1 MSPIETQRTSSPENI
16 LLEKLKS
23 TLTARWQD
31 FDRQLP
37 AGKFVYPAYVNIKSS
52 YEWLLADLRT
62 TFTDDALKHDPKIQ
76 GKIDTF
82 LAQLNKYF
90 QKEDRD
96 KKYDATLTETNR
108 LVSELRNQIYA
119 QTITETQ
126 QKAADLKQDV
136 VASVPKSTPESK
148 PESLPT
154 TAQAAAAV
162 VGGTGIVA
170 TIESTGKNAEEAA
183 KKVMKPLEKIKKWSS
198 DIGSAWDA
206 GWALVKKGDISKGIW
221 LFFAV
226 LFGGNLKDALAK
238 YTGKADET
246 AATDTPE
253 NPSQSD
259 INEAQEKEKQKENVK
274 INEATKLLVRMNAGD
289 EVSDARRNVMSGF
302 LADSEFRKL
311 PLSAIW
317 PMFVANGYKLND
329 TLKNTLKP
337 SMDSS
342 GASDSDVEW
351 ALKCMFSKEGLFAKQ
366 LQTIYQRAQEKHGQ
380 NASIADGILESYSSL
395 GIFMKLANREPG
407 VEAID
412 IGIHVDPDGEI
423 RGWAQEIL
431 GERFSGKSLY
441 YLAHLYPDVPVPQS
455 SKDLK
460 LDSVATLDDKS
471 RKEIADFTDFTAK
484 IRENYMSIL
493 GKHIKKPEISSIVQ
507 WNLDNI
513 SNTNA
518 LKMYAL
524 LDGNTDPTKILEAQ
538 QFALLMLL
546 GNIGDNTHNTSQFNT
561 YILEETAKQAFG
573 FSNELSP
580 SFRDYAVLFMEK
592 TWNAFKGVSEKAFDA
607 WVGVS
612 RENWLLGGAL
622 VFIAFFS
629 LRWTR
634 TTGLESLIPSIKK

>member
-1 MSPIETQRTSSPENI
+1 MPPVIETWSASWEAP
-16 LLEKLKS
+16 LLNELQS
-23 TLTARWQD
+23 TIKTRWAA
-31 FDRQLP
+31 FDTQLP
-37 AGKFVYPAYVNIKSS
+37 TGKSPNEDYWSIKSAYDGIMS
-52 YEWLLADLRT
+52 HLASVKTDTELTQNEEIKGKLDEFLWKLVQYLQSDTRRRELDGILADT
-62 TFTDDALKHDPKIQ
+62 NTQFKAL
-76 GKIDTF
+76 
-82 LAQLNKYF
+82 
-90 QKEDRD
+90 RD
-96 KKYDATLTETNR
+96 KIYWQQQVAQAVQAENGR
-108 LVSELRNQIYA
+108 LKWEV
-119 QTITETQ
+119 
-126 QKAADLKQDV
+126 AANKS
-136 VASVPKSTPESK
+136 ASQ

-206 GWALVKKGDISKGIW
+206 GWELVKKGDISKGIW

-302 LADSEFRKL
+302 LADSKFRAL
-311 PLSAIW
+311 PLAAIW
-317 PMFVANGYKLND
+317 PMFVASGYKLND

-342 GASDSDVEW
+342 GASDADVEW
-351 ALKCMFSKEGLFAKQ
+351 ALKCMFSQEGLFAKQ

-395 GIFMKLANREPG
+395 GIFMKLASREPG
-407 VEAID
+407 MQEID
-412 IGIHVDPDGEI
+412 IGIHVDQDTGEI
-423 RGWAQEIL
+423 KGWAQKIL
-431 GERFSGKSLY
+431 GDRFSGKSLY
-441 YLAHLYPDVPVPQS
+441 YLAHLQPDRPVPQS

-460 LDSVATLDDKS
+460 LDGVADLDEKS

-484 IRENYMSIL
+484 IRENYVSIL
-493 GKHIKKPEISSIVQ
+493 GKHIKDSEISGIVQ
-507 WNLDNI
+507 WNLNNI

-524 LDGNTDPTKILEAQ
+524 LDGDSDPTKMLEAQ

-546 GNIGDNTHNTSQFNT
+546 GNIWDNTQNISQFNT
-561 YILEETAKQAFG
+561 YMLMQTGRQVIGLE
-573 FSNELSP
+573 NELSP
-580 SFRDYAVLFMEK
+580 RFVHYAELLMEK
-592 TWNAFKGVSEKAFDA
+592 TWNAFKSAGETTFDA
-607 WVGVS
+607 WVGLA
-612 RENWLLGGAL
+612 RADWKAGAFAL
-622 VFIAFFS
+622 FVGFFS
-629 LRWTR
+629 LRWTK
-634 TTGLESLIPSIKK
+634 TTWLESLIPGIKK

>member
-1 MSPIETQRTSSPENI
+1 MSSKIETKNSPSETQLLDELRSTVITRWNEFDNALPIGASFKSEYQSMKSAYDWLIADISPIKTDAELKQNQAVKT
-16 LLEKLKS
+16 KL
-23 TLTARWQD
+23 
-31 FDRQLP
+31 
-37 AGKFVYPAYVNIKSS
+37 
-52 YEWLLADLRT
+52 
-62 TFTDDALKHDPKIQ
+62 
-76 GKIDTF
+76 DTF
-82 LAQLNKYF
+82 LKQLSDYLKREDRRKDLDGTLVETNTQIAKLRDGIYIQRTVQAESGKL
-90 QKEDRD
+90 QKEVATNKPASTPD
-96 KKYDATLTETNR
+96 KK
-108 LVSELRNQIYA
+108 Q
-119 QTITETQ
+119 
-126 QKAADLKQDV
+126 
-136 VASVPKSTPESK
+136 
-148 PESLPT
+148 ESLPT
-154 TAQAAAAV
+154 TTQVAAV
-162 VGGTGIVA
+162 AAVGGTGAVA
-170 TIESTGKNAEEAA
+170 AIESGGKKAEEAV
-183 KKVMKPLEKIKKWSS
+183 KGIMKPLEKIKKWSS
-198 DIGSAWDA
+198 DIGDAWDT
-206 GWALVKKGDISKGIW
+206 GWELVKKGDISKGIW

-342 GASDSDVEW
+342 GASDADVEW

-366 LQTIYQRAQEKHGQ
+366 LQTIYQRAQEKHEQ

-395 GIFMKLANREPG
+395 GIFMKLANRESG

-412 IGIHVDPDGEI
+412 IGIHVDPKTWEI
-423 RGWAQEIL
+423 TGWAQEIL
-431 GERFSGKSLY
+431 GDRFSGKSLY
-441 YLAHLYPDVPVPQS
+441 YIAHLRPDVPVPRS

-460 LDSVATLDDKS
+460 LDSIATLDDKS

-484 IRENYMSIL
+484 IRENYTSIL

-507 WNLDNI
+507 SNLNNI

-524 LDGNTDPTKILEAQ
+524 LNGNTDPTKILEAQ

-546 GNIGDNTHNTSQFNT
+546 GNIWDSTQNIGQFNT
-561 YILEETAKQAFG
+561 YMTEQAVRKTLWASNDLPES
-573 FSNELSP
+573 FSKYAELFLKKSW
-580 SFRDYAVLFMEK
+580 SVV
-592 TWNAFKGVSEKAFDA
+592 KGAAWTTFDA
-607 WVGVS
+607 WVGMAT
-612 RENWLLGGAL
+612 ENPVAAGLLAT
-622 VFIAFFS
+622 AFVFS
-629 LRWTR
+629 LRWAKTN
-634 TTGLESLIPSIKK
+634 GIESLIPSIKK